1 MTKLLTKGGIS
12 NVSSPSS
19 IDIIEPSC
27 ELDFG
32 KHCSAGAACSLKAQ
46 VTLIVIKF
54 ACRKLKHPATSVE
67 FLHPSPKVKPMNHIV
82 E

>member
-1 MTKLLTKGGIS
+1 MTWLLTKGGIS

-19 IDIIEPSC
+19 IDIAEPSGA
-27 ELDFG
+27 LDAG
-32 KHCSAGAACSLKAQ
+32 KHGGAGAACSLTAQ

-67 FLHPSPKVKPMNHIV
+67 FYTLPQK
-82 E
+82 